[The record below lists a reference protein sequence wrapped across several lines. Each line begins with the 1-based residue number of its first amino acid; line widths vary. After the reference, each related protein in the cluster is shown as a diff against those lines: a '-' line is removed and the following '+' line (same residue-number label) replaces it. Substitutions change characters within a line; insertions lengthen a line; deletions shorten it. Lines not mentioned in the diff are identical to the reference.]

1 MKVTS
6 LCLTVLLTF
15 LSWTS
20 WAKTLTAAQDPWPP
34 FVTSEAPHGLSI
46 ELVSAALETQGYQ
59 LEFQIMPWARALAEV
74 QAGNIDLLPATWF
87 TEQRTSVLAYSDHYL
102 YNQIKFITLPT
113 NAFEYSGLDS
123 LAGKRVGTVRGYG
136 YGDDFLNSTLFN
148 RSEANDL
155 ISNLRRLEAGRI
167 DVTLEDELVARSLM
181 SDNGL
186 DANNYR
192 FTTSGLSANS
202 LHVTSGLANPNALE
216 YIEAFNRGLE
226 QIKANGTFD
235 KILLKYG
242 IALD

>member
-6 LCLTVLLTF
+6 LCLIVLLTF

-20 WAKTLTAAQDPWPP
+20 GAKTLTAAQDPWPP
-34 FVTSEAPHGLSI
+34 FVTSEAPHGLSV

-59 LEFQIMPWARALAEV
+59 LEFQIMPWARALSEV
-74 QAGNIDLLPATWF
+74 QTGNIDLLIATWF
-87 TEQRTSVLAYSDHYL
+87 TEQRTRNFAYSDHYL

-113 NAFEYSGLDS
+113 NTFEYSGLDS

-181 SDNGL
+181 SDNGF

-192 FTTSGLSANS
+192 FTASSLSTNS
-202 LHVTSGLANPNALE
+202 LHVTSGLANPNASE
-216 YIEAFNRGLE
+216 YIEAFNKGL
-226 QIKANGTFD
+226 QKIKANGTFD
-235 KILLKYG
+235 KILRKYG
-242 IALD
+242 ISLD